1 MEFEHNHPECF
12 PRSGCFYFDSI
23 DSCLE
28 IGYRGHVAETKE
40 VQHGGTTMKLQ
51 TRLTRILCG
60 AALALTFSV
69 VPATW
74 AAPKSGSNQ
83 AASVQSKMAPVD
95 INTATADQLKAVP
108 GIGDAYAKRI
118 IANRPYTSKNQLVSK
133 GVLPQGVYDKVKGS
147 LVAHHMKK

>member
-1 MEFEHNHPECF
+1 
-12 PRSGCFYFDSI
+12 
-23 DSCLE
+23 
-28 IGYRGHVAETKE
+28 
-40 VQHGGTTMKLQ
+40 MKFQ
-51 TRLTRILCG
+51 TRLGRILCG
-60 AALALTFSV
+60 AALALAFSV

-133 GVLPQGVYDKVKGS
+133 GVLPQGVYDKVKDS